1 MSSRRVKAHSSHRGT
16 LRRPNEYNAYAA
28 SIQPITHSYR
38 NSSLRRARNAKAT
51 RNAQRRAMKLKPTH
65 INNSNWTT
73 YIRGM
78 TLQKTRKLLHNI
90 REKQR
95 QNGLNRIPE

>member
-1 MSSRRVKAHSSHRGT
+1 
-16 LRRPNEYNAYAA
+16 
-28 SIQPITHSYR
+28 
-38 NSSLRRARNAKAT
+38 
-51 RNAQRRAMKLKPTH
+51 MKLKPTH